1 MPEVLLKYKKPK
13 TLKMIKALAE
23 YLDFEIFTVKEKKV
37 KINGITIIPAD
48 KSVDT
53 SEMEALFSGRNLD
66 AKELR
71 QKAWQRTK

>member
-1 MPEVLLKYKKPK
+1 MPEVYIKYKKPK

-23 YLDFEIFTVKEKKV
+23 YLDFEIFTVKEKKA
-37 KINGITIIPAD
+37 KINGVTVIPAD
-48 KSVDT
+48 KSIDV
-53 SEMEALFSGRNLD
+53 SEMEAIFSGKNLD